1 MPEVSIILPSL
12 RPEAVLQRI
21 KEFSITNK
29 DVDYEIVV
37 VSPFTIK
44 QDRVVHIYE
53 EKQLGTVHAHNIAY
67 KNSSGE
73 YVVWWADYTSPTTNC
88 LSNMLSFIKGRK
100 EPFIGSFSVKDGRG
114 RKIPRLGVYG
124 KLYACF
130 GCASKNTINLIGGY
144 FDSVYKCYWADPDM
158 CLRAWQN
165 GGKVKVCPT
174 LG

>member
-53 EKQLGTVHAHNIAY
+53 EKQLVSRHTCNVA
-67 KNSSGE
+67 
-73 YVVWWADYTSPTTNC
+73 
-88 LSNMLSFIKGRK
+88 
-100 EPFIGSFSVKDGRG
+100 
-114 RKIPRLGVYG
+114 
-124 KLYACF
+124 
-130 GCASKNTINLIGGY
+130 LIGIY
-144 FDSVYKCYWADPDM
+144 
-158 CLRAWQN
+158 
-165 GGKVKVCPT
+165 
-174 LG
+174 